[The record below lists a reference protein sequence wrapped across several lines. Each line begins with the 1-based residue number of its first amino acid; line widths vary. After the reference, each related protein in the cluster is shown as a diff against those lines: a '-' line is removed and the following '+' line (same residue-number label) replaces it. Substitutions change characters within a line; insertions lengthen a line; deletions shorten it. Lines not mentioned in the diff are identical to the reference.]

1 MIKYANG
8 SKDIFNDTTA
18 PPLPTMETTN
28 EEIFKPIEETAPE
41 YPGGANSLEGYL
53 SYNLRYPKSAR
64 EKGIQ
69 GQVILRFLVK
79 ENGSISDIQLIKGID
94 WKCNHEA
101 VRLVEKMPKW
111 IPAKL
116 NGKFVKAYY
125 SLPINFKL

>member
-8 SKDIFNDTTA
+8 SKDQFNEPA
-18 PPLPTMETTN
+18 NIQPAVQITN
-28 EEIFKPIEETAPE
+28 EDSFEQLAETAPE
-41 YPGGANSLEGYL
+41 YPYGEKGLAIYL
-53 SYNLRYPKSAR
+53 AQNLRFPKSAQK
-64 EKGIQ
+64 KGIQ

-94 WKCNHEA
+94 WDCNHEA

-116 NGKFVKAYY
+116 NGKPVKTYY
-125 SLPINFKL
+125 NLPINFKL